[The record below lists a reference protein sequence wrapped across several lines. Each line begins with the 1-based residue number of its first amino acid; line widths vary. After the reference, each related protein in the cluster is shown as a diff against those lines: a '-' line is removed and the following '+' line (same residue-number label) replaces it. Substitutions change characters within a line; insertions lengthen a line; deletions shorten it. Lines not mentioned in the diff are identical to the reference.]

1 LKIGFTVVSKAFT
14 VLSDPQKRAVF
25 DQYGPEDANKGRSS
39 GVNYDRSQPAGYSHQ
54 SPFAR
59 GGSGMH
65 GFGGEEMSPEDLF
78 NMFFGGGGTVTLPFE
93 FFFPGGDYWL
103 TALSS

>member
-1 LKIGFTVVSKAFT
+1 
-14 VLSDPQKRAVF
+14 
-25 DQYGPEDANKGRSS
+25 
-39 GVNYDRSQPAGYSHQ
+39 
-54 SPFAR
+54 
-59 GGSGMH
+59 MH